1 MKKQLKKGFVLFSF
15 FIVFL
20 FLFVKPVLAVDQFIF
35 AASSTDGYVET
46 YSSTSYQPTLI
57 TNKSSFKIRIE
68 FNDTTSSNL
77 KVEKLSNYAGWSGIE
92 SIGPG
97 GKQWTLSGVA
107 PGTYYFKAQVGQSC
121 PPSVCADAVATLNVI
136 VKPVMTA
143 VHSCSPSKVTLNWT
157 AVPGTGVYYN
167 VWRSDMGLDLSDRPI
182 AQPSTNSFIDDGI
195 GSPFNPNTPYTYL
208 IRALQNG
215 AYIPNMNASASVTT
229 GSCVSC
235 GNSIVEAG
243 EQCDDGA
250 QNGVCPAT
258 CSLSCTPNNCGA
270 PEYCGDGIV
279 QTPNDD
285 GQNEQCDDGNTN
297 TNDVCTYPACQNA
310 RCGDAIIR
318 TGVEQCD
325 DGNTVSTDACTNS
338 CNNAR
343 CGDGFVQPSNGEQ
356 CDDSNT
362 NSGDGCSN
370 TCQVEP
376 KCVFT
381 SASWSTSTTVEGNVV
396 SLNVQGTNCAEQSV
410 SFVIWEDDTTSGD
423 DPVQTNPVSVAFSG
437 NTATGSWAA
446 EWRDDGFGGGDP
458 EYYFIAQSTIDS
470 SVNAQSGLLTVSQA
484 IGPVCGDGSVNQVSE
499 QCDDGNTVSTDA
511 CTYPLCK
518 NAVCGDSIVRT
529 DVEQCDDGNTANND
543 GCSSTCQNEPK
554 CVFTSAAW
562 STTQAT
568 EGQTVGLNV
577 QGNNCGG
584 QTVSFVIWEDDTTS
598 GDDPVNINPSNV
610 VFVSNGVVRSWTAEW
625 QSDGL
630 GNDPEYYFIAQSTTN
645 SSINAQSGLL
655 TVSRAIGPFCGDGSV
670 NQASEQCD
678 DGNTV
683 NTDACTNSCNNA
695 RCGDGIVRTNVE
707 QCDDSNTANNDGCS
721 SICQIESAPSCQFT
735 SAVWSTTTTTE
746 GNVVSLNVQGNN
758 CGGQAVSFV
767 VWEDDTTGDDP
778 VQTNPVSVS
787 FSGNTATGTWVAEW
801 QSDGFGNDPEYYFDA
816 QLTTDANIKARSN
829 LLTVTQVPPPPPSC
843 GNNVVDEAS
852 EQCDGGIGCSDCSC
866 SVGYDPTSPISVNCQ
881 AEPPP
886 QCQLTSAAWS
896 RTQATE
902 GQTVNLNVQG
912 NNCDAQ
918 SVSFVVWE
926 DDTTST
932 DDAVNVNPVSVA
944 FSGNTAT
951 GNWAA
956 EWQDDGILG
965 NDPEYYFL
973 ASVSGAGNSPLS
985 SGTLD
990 NQLLHVNQ
998 STVIFQC
1005 SDIATCGNYIDSGSC
1020 NDDVCNVA
1028 ENSVPSGVDCD
1039 YPNVDCSCAWNTTT
1053 NNCDAN
1059 VSGPVGMCVYTQ
1071 QTTDDCSDGFLT
1083 FSWTTRWTWF
1093 SGKTAADDPEG
1104 LHLRCVSGSRI
1115 AECPAQIALPFFS
1128 FYNLIVAVIVIGL
1141 IYWVLAMKKFGRRK
1155 NSRFKQGNKFK

>member
-1 MKKQLKKGFVLFSF
+1 MKKQFKKSIVLFSF

-297 TNDVCTYPACQNA
+297 NNDGCTNSCLNA
-310 RCGDAIIR
+310 VCGDSIIR
-318 TGVEQCD
+318 TGVETCD
-325 DGNTVSTDACTNS
+325 DGNV
-338 CNNAR
+338 
-343 CGDGFVQPSNGEQ
+343 V
-356 CDDSNT
+356 
-362 NSGDGCSN
+362 SGDGCSS

-381 SASWSTSTTVEGNVV
+381 SAAWSTSTTVEGNVV
-396 SLNVQGTNCAEQSV
+396 SLNVQGTNCAGQSV
-410 SFVIWEDDTTSGD
+410 SFGIWEDDSTS
-423 DPVQTNPVSVAFSG
+423 S
-437 NTATGSWAA
+437 
-446 EWRDDGFGGGDP
+446 
-458 EYYFIAQSTIDS
+458 
-470 SVNAQSGLLTVSQA
+470 
-484 IGPVCGDGSVNQVSE
+484 
-499 QCDDGNTVSTDA
+499 
-511 CTYPLCK
+511 
-518 NAVCGDSIVRT
+518 
-529 DVEQCDDGNTANND
+529 
-543 GCSSTCQNEPK
+543 
-554 CVFTSAAW
+554 
-562 STTQAT
+562 
-568 EGQTVGLNV
+568 
-577 QGNNCGG
+577 
-584 QTVSFVIWEDDTTS
+584 
-598 GDDPVNINPSNV
+598 DDPVNVNASNA
-610 VFVSNGVVRSWTAEW
+610 VFSGNNAVTTWIAEY
-625 QSDGL
+625 QDDPLAG
-630 GNDPEYYFIAQSTTN
+630 DPEYYFIAQSTTN
-645 SSINAQSGLL
+645 ARVNAQSGLL
-655 TVSRAIGPFCGDGSV
+655 TVTQIIPPPQCGNSV
-670 NQASEQCD
+670 INSGEQCD
-678 DGNTV
+678 GGTG
-683 NTDACTNSCNNA
+683 CTA
-695 RCGDGIVRTNVE
+695 
-707 QCDDSNTANNDGCS
+707 
-721 SICQIESAPSCQFT
+721 SCQCSAGYQPT
-735 SAVWSTTTTTE
+735 SPLSV
-746 GNVVSLNVQGNN
+746 N
-758 CGGQAVSFV
+758 CQAV
-767 VWEDDTTGDDP
+767 
-778 VQTNPVSVS
+778 
-787 FSGNTATGTWVAEW
+787 
-801 QSDGFGNDPEYYFDA
+801 
-816 QLTTDANIKARSN
+816 
-829 LLTVTQVPPPPPSC
+829 PPPPSC
-843 GNNVVDEAS
+843 GNGICEPSLGETSAS
-852 EQCDGGIGCSDCSC
+852 CLQDC
-866 SVGYDPTSPISVNCQ
+866 PTT
-881 AEPPP
+881 P
-886 QCQLTSAAWS
+886 QCQLTSSAWS

-902 GQTVNLNVQG
+902 RQTVNLNVQG
-912 NNCDAQ
+912 NNCGGQ
-918 SVSFVVWE
+918 TVSFVVWE

-1005 SDIATCGNYIDSGSC
+1005 SDIATCGNYVNQNDC
-1020 NDDVCNVA
+1020 NNDEILCNVA
-1028 ENSVPSGVDCD
+1028 DNSVPSGVDCND
-1039 YPNVDCSCAWNTTT
+1039 PNIVCVCAWNVTT
-1053 NNCDAN
+1053 NDCDAN
-1059 VSGPVGMCVYTQ
+1059 VNGPAGKCVYTQ

-1083 FSWTTRWTWF
+1083 FSWTANWTWF
-1093 SGKTAADDPEG
+1093 SGKTLADDPEG
-1104 LHLRCVSGSRI
+1104 LSLQCVSGSRR

-1141 IYWVLAMKKFGRRK
+1141 VYWVLVMRKSGKRK
-1155 NSRFKQGNKFK
+1155 NRR